1 MSLILMVVKGILLLH
16 GIQDCACAEPKHGYM
31 THFYFSRQPAHVN
44 DSLVLELTNR
54 FLPDEPDQHYLA
66 CDVNVVTSQDRKLM
80 VHFLSLEISDENT
93 IDRLHIYDYHDG
105 RPVRLSPAQGL
116 YGLYDIYF
124 RGLAGGVRDYRS
136 TGNRLK
142 LDYQGK
148 PTLVYDGFKILITSF
163 RDTAGDCGRSYF
175 RCRKKGICV
184 PVSTLCDGYQNCGN
198 DDTSDEEHCSRA
210 LANTWK
216 PVDGQVAAVVA
227 ASVSITT
234 LILVTG
240 VIILAVRRV
249 NKRYIINTT
258 NVTVEFRKKR
268 TKKKSA
274 KGGKQRNTENL
285 TRLYAPPSYEVVVG
299 MDEAPPP
306 YHSVA
311 DEYTSSEEEDGMLVE
326 QIDEISA
333 GPGTCVIMPED
344 EHLVTEN
351 LRQACAKPPDNHIKV
366 TSALVVCDVEGN
378 NSCQTKLV
386 EGASNLDSDFQN
398 LTNLKK
404 CSSINQNDVKP
415 GSKRLALVR
424 ESSHL
429 DEIEIISSNSDDSR
443 STNDENENRTRTKG
457 KGATQTVASL
467 KGTNNGFVKGVTYKR
482 SPSSR
487 DADTIEFAD
496 SD

>member
-1 MSLILMVVKGILLLH
+1 MLSELVPPDDYLDRSEVFDRPPVKKVRQFSTLDAFSMYRMLALEWSQIYT
-16 GIQDCACAEPKHGYM
+16 QDDFFLERSEVFDRPPVKKVRQFSTLDAFNMYRMLAYKVESVRHPGDLSVIDPTPHCACAEPKHGYM

-93 IDRLHIYDYHDG
+93 ID
-105 RPVRLSPAQGL
+105 
-116 YGLYDIYF
+116 
-124 RGLAGGVRDYRS
+124 
-136 TGNRLK
+136 
-142 LDYQGK
+142 
-148 PTLVYDGFKILITSF
+148 
-163 RDTAGDCGRSYF
+163 
-175 RCRKKGICV
+175 
-184 PVSTLCDGYQNCGN
+184 STLCDGYQNCGN

-351 LRQACAKPPDNHIKV
+351 LRQACAKPPDNHIKSYV
-366 TSALVVCDVEGN
+366 T
-378 NSCQTKLV
+378 
-386 EGASNLDSDFQN
+386 
-398 LTNLKK
+398 
-404 CSSINQNDVKP
+404 
-415 GSKRLALVR
+415 
-424 ESSHL
+424 
-429 DEIEIISSNSDDSR
+429 
-443 STNDENENRTRTKG
+443 
-457 KGATQTVASL
+457 
-467 KGTNNGFVKGVTYKR
+467 
-482 SPSSR
+482 
-487 DADTIEFAD
+487 
-496 SD
+496 